1 MNLHHFGT
9 KILRLS
15 DLLVD
20 HDLPHRLRGKI
31 GGGTLAIFPIE
42 DDQFHTLVIDGLE
55 GIYLTDFHTRT
66 LMQQL
71 MRTYYHLTIQTRV
84 ERQFLETQL
93 GLGHQR
99 PVIVLNNEYYLPLSS
114 AKNRNTTWISG
125 HWLRQ
130 IDFIGPKQ
138 ILATFGINQQTITVE
153 AHTSMGRKQM
163 SEFVWFATML
173 HNIHFA
179 AIKPG
184 LLRYLTTY
192 PATPENSNAKAVPA
206 VIYKG
211 VELAVHEID
220 ATEPGRDLFGLADL
234 LTEELTVSLI

>member
-1 MNLHHFGT
+1 MNLPHFGT
-9 KILRLS
+9 EILRLS
-15 DLLVD
+15 ELLVG
-20 HDLPHRLRGKI
+20 HDIPLRRRGKI

-42 DDQFHTLVIDGLE
+42 DGQFHTLVVDGLE
-55 GIYLTDFHTRT
+55 GIYLTGFHTRT

-84 ERQFLETQL
+84 ERQYLETQL

-99 PVIVLNNEYYLPLSS
+99 PVIVLNNEYYIPLSS
-114 AKNRNTTWISG
+114 AKNRDTTWISG

-130 IDFIGPKQ
+130 IDFTGPKQ
-138 ILATFGINQQTITVE
+138 ILATFNINQQTITVE

-163 SEFVWFATML
+163 SEFVWFATTL
-173 HNIHFA
+173 HNVHFA

-184 LLRYLTTY
+184 LLRYLTTQQ
-192 PATPENSNAKAVPA
+192 ATPENNKAKPVPA

-211 VELAVHEID
+211 VELAVNDID
-220 ATEPGRDLFGLADL
+220 ATEHGRNLFGLADL
-234 LTEELTVSLI
+234 LNDELTVSLI